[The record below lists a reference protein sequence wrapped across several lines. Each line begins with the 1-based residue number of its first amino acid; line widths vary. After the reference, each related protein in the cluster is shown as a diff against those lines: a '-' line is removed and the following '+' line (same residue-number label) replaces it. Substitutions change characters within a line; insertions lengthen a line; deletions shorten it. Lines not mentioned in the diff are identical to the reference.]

1 MLVLGAYIYLNTP
14 LALENHMKSGVA
26 AIEKGNLQTEIKEKS
41 PISLALETEW
51 SSLQEKLKKEGE
63 LLYGIQNG
71 STT

>member
-1 MLVLGAYIYLNTP
+1 
-14 LALENHMKSGVA
+14 MKSGVA